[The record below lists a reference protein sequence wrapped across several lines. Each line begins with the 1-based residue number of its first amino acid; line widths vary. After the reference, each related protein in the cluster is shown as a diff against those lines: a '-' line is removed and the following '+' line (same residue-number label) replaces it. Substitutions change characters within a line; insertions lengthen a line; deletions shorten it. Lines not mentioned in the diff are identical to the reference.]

1 MYHSVLCSLV
11 HPNTVLFVSHC
22 GMNGVLESL
31 YHRVPLLAMP
41 IFGDQPDNAA
51 RIVERGLGLALD
63 RHTLTEE
70 AVTKAIRKILDDPK
84 WAEFYNDVI
93 IITIPPCQVPEQ
105 GELVCRHV
113 ERPGQAWLWWGN
125 LLDRA
130 PYQVWQ
136 LSASSDQWPWS
147 QHSPV
152 PLCWCCLCL
161 YLDYSTDNDDPVED
175 PHDLLLKGLPE
186 PQHQG
191 GQTGWAQT
199 GVSDC
204 HGDYKNI

>member
-63 RHTLTEE
+63 RHTITEE

-84 WAEFYNDVI
+84 
-93 IITIPPCQVPEQ
+93 
-105 GELVCRHV
+105 
-113 ERPGQAWLWWGN
+113 
-125 LLDRA
+125 
-130 PYQVWQ
+130 
-136 LSASSDQWPWS
+136 
-147 QHSPV
+147 
-152 PLCWCCLCL
+152 
-161 YLDYSTDNDDPVED
+161 
-175 PHDLLLKGLPE
+175 
-186 PQHQG
+186 
-191 GQTGWAQT
+191 
-199 GVSDC
+199 
-204 HGDYKNI
+204 